1 MKYCL
6 SLHSRFSK
14 INMPGSEKKLSLL
27 VMLAIMAGSANAQEI
42 EGKSPAS
49 AMSDPFVLTMVIVM
63 IILLLFIGLLANV
76 VTGSAVLY
84 RQRQLS
90 ANDETPAGDHE
101 TVVILHE
108 TTDLKDYQDESKP
121 GNTTGKIITSAILML
136 SFSKL
141 MAQDTVAASA
151 VIPGGLSSTAFYFMW
166 AVLAVELVVIFILL
180 LMLRTFIRKEQA
192 IVPLKQKTVSYKKA
206 LAVLW
211 VKANSFKS
219 QEQEKDIE
227 MHHEYDGIRELDNR
241 LPPWWLYGF
250 YLSIVV
256 AGIYMYRY
264 HISHSAPL
272 PVEELQIAMAKADI
286 EKQEYLKKSANLV
299 DETNVRFLGDAEAVA
314 SGKKIFDLNCGACH
328 GSKGEGTVGPNLT
341 DEYWLHG
348 GSISDVFKSIKY
360 GWPEKGMKSW
370 KDDFSPAQMAQLT
383 SFIKTLKGT
392 NPPNAK
398 ARQGELFVD
407 SVEAKEP
414 KTDSTLKTETAGILK

>member
-1 MKYCL
+1 
-6 SLHSRFSK
+6 
-14 INMPGSEKKLSLL
+14 
-27 VMLAIMAGSANAQEI
+27 
-42 EGKSPAS
+42 
-49 AMSDPFVLTMVIVM
+49 
-63 IILLLFIGLLANV
+63 
-76 VTGSAVLY
+76 
-84 RQRQLS
+84 
-90 ANDETPAGDHE
+90 
-101 TVVILHE
+101 
-108 TTDLKDYQDESKP
+108 
-121 GNTTGKIITSAILML
+121 
-136 SFSKL
+136 
-141 MAQDTVAASA
+141 
-151 VIPGGLSSTAFYFMW
+151 
-166 AVLAVELVVIFILL
+166 
-180 LMLRTFIRKEQA
+180 
-192 IVPLKQKTVSYKKA
+192 
-206 LAVLW
+206 
-211 VKANSFKS
+211 
-219 QEQEKDIE
+219 
-227 MHHEYDGIRELDNR
+227 
-241 LPPWWLYGF
+241 LYGF